1 MSELIDNAQKRRELL
16 KHMILQL
23 HKGEAPDA
31 IRKQLIR
38 LLGEVPYNDVVE
50 VEQQLISEGLPT
62 EEVLKLCDI
71 HTEVLK

>member
-23 HKGEAPDA
+23 HTGEAPEA
-31 IRKQLIR
+31 IRKQRIR
-38 LLGEVPYNDVVE
+38 LLGEVPYNDVIE

-62 EEVLKLCDI
+62 EEVLKLCG
-71 HTEVLK
+71 V